1 MKKVKRIVAFVL
13 CTILLLALSVSAFA
27 DSPTV
32 YVTNEEDDHGLYD
45 GKYLHLVNHTDVIV
59 RQTAGG
65 AKWPSN
71 GTLYVGYYLTVEDA
85 NCEFVNGLDWSK
97 ITPDNSVNPT
107 YVHSGY
113 SASYL
118 LN

>member
-32 YVTNEEDDHGLYD
+32 YATNEENYYGLYD
-45 GKYLHLVNHTDVIV
+45 GKYLQLAKHTDVIV
-59 RQTAGG
+59 RKTAGG
-65 AKWPSN
+65 DKWPSY
-71 GTLYVGYYLTVEDA
+71 GTLWSGYYLTVDKA
-85 NCEFVNGLDWSK
+85 NCNYVNSLYWSK
-97 ITPDNSVNPT
+97 ITPDNDVNPT
-107 YVHSGY
+107 YVNSGY

-118 LN
+118 LS

>member
-32 YVTNEEDDHGLYD
+32 YVSDDDHGLYD
-45 GKYLHLVNHTDVIV
+45 GKSVTLENHTDVVV

-71 GTLYVGYYLTVEDA
+71 GTLWLGYSLVVVDA
-85 NCEFVNGLDWSK
+85 NCARINLLDWSEISPK
-97 ITPDNSVNPT
+97 NDVNPT
-107 YVHSGY
+107 YVHDGF

>member
-32 YVTNEEDDHGLYD
+32 YATNTDDYGLYD
-45 GKYLHLVNHTDVIV
+45 GKYVRLVNHTDVIV
-59 RQTAGG
+59 RKTAGG
-65 AKWPSN
+65 DKWSSN
-71 GTLYVGYYLTVEDA
+71 GTLWSGYYLTVDIA
-85 NCEFVNGLDWSK
+85 NCAYVNSLFWSK
-97 ITPDNSVNPT
+97 ITPDNDVNPT
-107 YVHSGY
+107 YVRSGY